1 MNVLIRFTG
10 GVLLFVFLASC
21 DDPPTDQSQSC
32 MFENRD
38 SIRMSNIAQTTKS
51 IAIIGRVSNL

>member
-32 MFENRD
+32 ISHLDCLKTERCLENRCAED
-38 SIRMSNIAQTTKS
+38 IVNEGGSK
-51 IAIIGRVSNL
+51 